1 MPAQQPVQISRA
13 HRWAYACG
21 MSVKRVYRRFKGFES
36 RVVKRAVATGMPAG
50 GLLVRGSFLVTK
62 PALILGLLFIGFWLV
77 ASVVTMIAVV
87 GLLVSKAVID
97 AKLEGNDPGP
107 DFLGANSYLGNYDD
121 NGHYIGHSKS
131 SRSDVR

>member
-1 MPAQQPVQISRA
+1 MPAQQPLQISRA

-21 MSVKRVYRRFKGFES
+21 MSVKRVYRRLKGFES
-36 RVVKRAVATGMPAG
+36 RVAKRAGATGMPAG

-62 PALILGLLFIGFWLV
+62 LALILGLLFIGFWLV
-77 ASVVTMIAVV
+77 ASVVTMIAVI
-87 GLLVSKAVID
+87 GVSKAAID
-97 AKLEGNDPGP
+97 TDLEDNDPGP

-131 SRSDVR
+131 SSSDIR

>member
-21 MSVKRVYRRFKGFES
+21 MSVKRVYRRLKGFES

-131 SRSDVR
+131 SSSDVR

>member
-1 MPAQQPVQISRA
+1 MPAQQPLQISRT
-13 HRWAYACG
+13 HRWAYVCG
-21 MSVKRVYRRFKGFES
+21 MSVKRVYRRLKGFES
-36 RVVKRAVATGMPAG
+36 RVAKRAVATGMPTG

-62 PALILGLLFIGFWLV
+62 LALILGLLFIGFWLV

-87 GLLVSKAVID
+87 GLLVSKGAID
-97 AKLEGNDPGP
+97 ADHEGNDPGP

-131 SRSDVR
+131 SSNDVR